1 MCRIVARPPIRS
13 RIRPAS
19 ACSRTAPW
27 TKPITHQNAWPGP
40 RRTIQVPRPHS
51 VTRPNAPTIAE
62 PATRC
67 RTRTRALEVLARRA
81 LGLLGRLAGH
91 LPRAEL
97 SAPHLLEGRLGLH
110 VLGPQRRLDA
120 VEETLQPPEEL
131 SLRHP
136 HFRLAG
142 RLVKR
147 RHQRSQLALK
157 VRREGIL
164 QLVHRGPVDLGQA
177 VSPGIVELDAPNLL
191 DQLPDHRSDPEE
203 LGGVRDDAL
212 TLALLS
218 GDGFATGGDD
228 LRLRLVAHGH
238 SVLGLDGAR
247 RTLWRA
253 PSPPRRPRRP
263 PGSAPEAATP
273 RPPRRSRSA
282 ARR

>member
-27 TKPITHQNAWPGP
+27 TKPITHQNARPGP

-120 VEETLQPPEEL
+120 VEETLEPAEK
-131 SLRHP
+131 LRLGNAYL
-136 HFRLAG
+136 RLAC
-142 RLVKR
+142 RAV
-147 RHQRSQLALK
+147 QRPHES
-157 VRREGIL
+157 
-164 QLVHRGPVDLGQA
+164 
-177 VSPGIVELDAPNLL
+177 
-191 DQLPDHRSDPEE
+191 
-203 LGGVRDDAL
+203 
-212 TLALLS
+212 
-218 GDGFATGGDD
+218 
-228 LRLRLVAHGH
+228 
-238 SVLGLDGAR
+238 
-247 RTLWRA
+247 
-253 PSPPRRPRRP
+253 
-263 PGSAPEAATP
+263 
-273 RPPRRSRSA
+273 
-282 ARR
+282 